1 MLRLLTPLAVCLSC
15 VSFSFAADEPTLV
28 EKMTVSERLSKVNA
42 DFGMAMRATGT
53 DRKMQ
58 ALAVATRNEALKR
71 LVESAEAA
79 KSTEHD
85 KMAEI
90 YFILDRHEDCIAQ
103 ARAALKAKPN
113 DYPTRQKLILSLG
126 HLEKTEEAV
135 NELKSLLAA
144 EVAEADAMQY
154 FSNTSFVTS
163 ACASMLSNKKQYD
176 DAEELLKIWEK
187 KVAAPPLDGDK
198 LKAMRDRAGQTAVQL
213 RNRIES
219 AKKRDMLIG
228 RPYMPILGATWL
240 NGPELKPEDLRGK
253 VVLIDFWAVWCGPC
267 IATFPHLREW
277 NDKYA
282 DKGLVIVGV
291 TNRYKI
297 GWNADA
303 KTIMPKP
310 DITPADEDT
319 ATAEFVKHH
328 NLKHRIAVMSDR
340 DLSQKYAVT
349 GIPQAVL
356 VDRQGDVRLIMVG
369 SGGKSAEQLELAIR
383 DALGLKTETAAK

>member
-71 LVESAEAA
+71 IVEGAEAT

-90 YFILDRHEDCIAQ
+90 YFILERYEDCIEQ
-103 ARAALKAKPN
+103 ARPALKAKPN
-113 DYPTRQKLILSLG
+113 DFPTLQKLILSLG
-126 HLEKTEEAV
+126 HLEKTEEATK
-135 NELKSLLAA
+135 ELKTLLAA
-144 EVAEADAMQY
+144 EVKEADALQY
-154 FSNTSFVTS
+154 LSSASFTVAAT
-163 ACASMLSNKKQYD
+163 ASMLSNKKQYD
-176 DAEELLKIWEK
+176 EAEGVLKTWEK
-187 KVAAPPLDGDK
+187 KIAEPPFDDAK
-198 LKAMRDRAGQTAVQL
+198 FKTQRDRAGQTAVQL
-213 RNRIES
+213 RSRMES
-219 AKKRDMLIG
+219 ARKRDQMIG
-228 RPYMPILGATWL
+228 KPYTPIIGATWL
-240 NGPELKPEDLRGK
+240 NGPEVKPEDLRGK

-277 NDKYA
+277 NEKYG

-291 TNRYKI
+291 TNRYKF
-297 GWNADA
+297 GWNAEA
-303 KTIMPKP
+303 KSIMQKP
-310 DITPADEDT
+310 EITPADEDL

-328 NLKHRIAVMSDR
+328 ELKHRIAVMSDR

-383 DALGLKTETAAK
+383 DALGLKTETASK